1 MRSYFTSNVTPEER
15 NSILDKHKEVYN
27 GYSSHNITPPTQP
40 LYVQDLANDK
50 NGVTVTNKGFV
61 KNYTN
66 MNINEQEDRFE
77 MTDKYEFIPAQD
89 EEEFDSYDLEEIS
102 DEDKKDYVKE
112 SVEKS
117 LDMFKRFK
125 NFN

>member
-1 MRSYFTSNVTPEER
+1 MRAYFTSNVTPEER
-15 NSILDKHKEVYN
+15 NTILDKHKEVYN
-27 GYSSHNITPPTQP
+27 GYCTHNITAPTQP

-50 NGVTVTNKGFV
+50 GGITVTNKGDV
-61 KNYTN
+61 KKYTN
-66 MNINEQEDRFE
+66 VRINEEE
-77 MTDKYEFIPAQD
+77 LNKYKFIPSDD
-89 EEEFDSYDLEEIS
+89 EETEFDFFDIDDVS
-102 DEDKKDYVKE
+102 DEEKKEYVKE